1 MSRRG
6 QLEGLAAERLEL
18 ARELLAV
25 FDAAARP
32 ILGDLAVWVEEAGR
46 DGPAPLPWPLQPVG
60 TSEAQ
65 LLGCFAAATVANALQ
80 AIEQAHGPQWVP
92 PEDPAD
98 EGFQWVLR
106 VACRAT
112 DAGQAALRARFGGAG
127 RLSIKREIL
136 KLAHELQALAAVRPD
151 MKRGAGFKA
160 AGLSKSAAYRALHRR
175 RKGKPKG

>member
-6 QLEGLAAERLEL
+6 QLEGLAAERLKL

-25 FDAAARP
+25 FDAAAQP
-32 ILGDLAVWVEEAGR
+32 ILGDLAVWAEEAGR
-46 DGPAPLPWPLQPVG
+46 DGPAPLPWPLQQRG
-60 TSEAQ
+60 TGEPQ
-65 LLGCFAAATVANALQ
+65 LLRWLAAATVLNVLDS
-80 AIEQAHGPQWVP
+80 IEEAHGPQWVP

-98 EGFQWVLR
+98 ESFQMVLR
-106 VACRAT
+106 VAYRAT
-112 DAGQAALRARFGGAG
+112 DAGQAALRARYGGAD

-136 KLAHELQALAAVRPD
+136 KLARELQAEAALRPD
-151 MKRGAGFKA
+151 VPRGAGFKA